1 MTQLNEIKRMQL
13 LAGILTESQLDEA
26 ADATPEAQ
34 KITAYLKNLK
44 LNGEMGKGLSL
55 DKVLAPEV
63 NYVVS
68 LENMASGIQAFV
80 YFKNDAK
87 GQELAKE
94 IQKSYGGDY
103 SQSFAQGKVVGVT
116 NIGSNPTT
124 ESQLNEKMSYD
135 DFEQM
140 IKPFIDLAKSKG
152 WIWNSSGDS
161 WFEVGSP
168 AIALYHSTELPTTA
182 DGEYKGQKMLA
193 SKDVTIGGQVQSYG
207 GDIKNKQADVI
218 MQSDYNMDQAYFQ
231 SKDKAILDAIKS
243 SMANVT
249 DVVEDT
255 KESSSPLTTS
265 KSFEPVKYYYMVL
278 RKKQAAPQA
287 ESTESQLDE
296 EKMDEMNSE
305 WEKEIWKVLKAK
317 FDLDP
322 TTATIKFGPNGMSIK
337 PVDYRVWADKF
348 TKGRQTGGN
357 NNNNIDAKAD
367 KIAAYFNKKYGKN
380 IVAES
385 LDPLDEVINNALKAA
400 GIK

>member
-1 MTQLNEIKRMQL
+1 MIQLNEIKRMQQ
-13 LAGILTESQLDEA
+13 LAGIL
-26 ADATPEAQ
+26 
-34 KITAYLKNLK
+34 
-44 LNGEMGKGLSL
+44 
-55 DKVLAPEV
+55 
-63 NYVVS
+63 
-68 LENMASGIQAFV
+68 
-80 YFKNDAK
+80 
-87 GQELAKE
+87 
-94 IQKSYGGDY
+94 
-103 SQSFAQGKVVGVT
+103 
-116 NIGSNPTT
+116 T

-193 SKDVTIGGQVQSYG
+193 SKDVTIGGQVQTYRG
-207 GDIKNKQADVI
+207 NIGEKQADVI

-231 SKDKAILDAIKS
+231 SKDKAILDAIKA

-255 KESSSPLTTS
+255 KESSSQLTTS

-287 ESTESQLDE
+287 ESTESQLDTNKIG
-296 EKMDEMNSE
+296 KMNEMNSE

-337 PVDYRVWADKF
+337 PVDYQVWADKF
-348 TKGRQTGGN
+348 TKGRQTGGTDN
-357 NNNNIDAKAD
+357 HNINAKAD
-367 KIAAYFNKKYGKN
+367 KIAAYFNKKYGKA

>member
-116 NIGSNPTT
+116 NIGFNPTT
-124 ESQLNEKMSYD
+124 ESQLNEEEINFKDADQYADFLQNKTKELENSKIKLKIYD
-135 DFEQM
+135 TFSNEDPEKEKF
-140 IKPFIDLAKSKG
+140 
-152 WIWNSSGDS
+152 SGY
-161 WFEVGSP
+161 
-168 AIALYHSTELPTTA
+168 ITA
-182 DGEYKGQKMLA
+182 DVLKRTGGTGNLIYDATLIDNGGYKLLA
-193 SKDVTIGGQVQSYG
+193 PLKGKKISLTIPSTTGGNG
-207 GDIKNKQADVI
+207 GFKSEDPQMGGLFKVET
-218 MQSDYNMDQAYFQ
+218 FEFL
-231 SKDKAILDAIKS
+231 DK
-243 SMANVT
+243 
-249 DVVEDT
+249 
-255 KESSSPLTTS
+255 P
-265 KSFEPVKYYYMVL
+265 
-278 RKKQAAPQA
+278 QAAP
-287 ESTESQLDE
+287 TESQLDE

-357 NNNNIDAKAD
+357 DNNNIDAKAD

>member
-1 MTQLNEIKRMQL
+1 MTQLNEIKRMQQ
-13 LAGILTESQLDEA
+13 LAGILNESQLNEA
-26 ADATPEAQ
+26 LDATPEAQ

-63 NYVVS
+63 NYIVS

-94 IQKSYGGDY
+94 IQKSYGGEY

-124 ESQLNEKMSYD
+124 E
-135 DFEQM
+135 
-140 IKPFIDLAKSKG
+140 A
-152 WIWNSSGDS
+152 
-161 WFEVGSP
+161 
-168 AIALYHSTELPTTA
+168 
-182 DGEYKGQKMLA
+182 
-193 SKDVTIGGQVQSYG
+193 
-207 GDIKNKQADVI
+207 
-218 MQSDYNMDQAYFQ
+218 
-231 SKDKAILDAIKS
+231 
-243 SMANVT
+243 
-249 DVVEDT
+249 
-255 KESSSPLTTS
+255 
-265 KSFEPVKYYYMVL
+265 
-278 RKKQAAPQA
+278 
-287 ESTESQLDE
+287 QLDTNKM

-357 NNNNIDAKAD
+357 DNNNIDAKAD

-380 IVAES
+380 LVAES

>member
-1 MTQLNEIKRMQL
+1 MIQLNEIKRMQQ
-13 LAGILTESQLDEA
+13 LAGIL
-26 ADATPEAQ
+26 
-34 KITAYLKNLK
+34 
-44 LNGEMGKGLSL
+44 
-55 DKVLAPEV
+55 
-63 NYVVS
+63 
-68 LENMASGIQAFV
+68 
-80 YFKNDAK
+80 
-87 GQELAKE
+87 
-94 IQKSYGGDY
+94 
-103 SQSFAQGKVVGVT
+103 
-116 NIGSNPTT
+116 T

-193 SKDVTIGGQVQSYG
+193 SKDVIIGNQVQTYRG
-207 GDIKNKQADVI
+207 NIGEKQADVI

-231 SKDKAILDAIKS
+231 SKDKAILDAIKA

-255 KESSSPLTTS
+255 KESSSQLTTS

-278 RKKQAAPQA
+278 RKKQAQQA
-287 ESTESQLDE
+287 ESTESQLNE
-296 EKMDEMNSE
+296 EEQLGVGHKFANGQEIKYAVGTKFDTSSLPGSTMVKPGVWVITKYQPNGNIEVKCESGEAEGKTGLWNMGSLQNFLKLGMKPVQSSTESTESQLDTNKIGKMNEMNSE

-337 PVDYRVWADKF
+337 PVDYQVWADKF
-348 TKGRQTGGN
+348 TKGRQTGGTDN
-357 NNNNIDAKAD
+357 HNINAKAD
-367 KIAAYFNKKYGKN
+367 KIAAYFNKKYGKA

>member
-1 MTQLNEIKRMQL
+1 MTQLNEIKRMQQ
-13 LAGILTESQLDEA
+13 LAGIL
-26 ADATPEAQ
+26 
-34 KITAYLKNLK
+34 
-44 LNGEMGKGLSL
+44 
-55 DKVLAPEV
+55 
-63 NYVVS
+63 
-68 LENMASGIQAFV
+68 
-80 YFKNDAK
+80 
-87 GQELAKE
+87 
-94 IQKSYGGDY
+94 
-103 SQSFAQGKVVGVT
+103 
-116 NIGSNPTT
+116 T

-193 SKDVTIGGQVQSYG
+193 SKDVTIGGQVQTYRG
-207 GDIKNKQADVI
+207 NIGEKQADVI

-255 KESSSPLTTS
+255 KESSSQLTTS

-278 RKKQAAPQA
+278 RKKQAQQA
-287 ESTESQLDE
+287 ES
-296 EKMDEMNSE
+296 
-305 WEKEIWKVLKAK
+305 
-317 FDLDP
+317 
-322 TTATIKFGPNGMSIK
+322 
-337 PVDYRVWADKF
+337 
-348 TKGRQTGGN
+348 
-357 NNNNIDAKAD
+357 IDQ
-367 KIAAYFNKKYGKN
+367 
-380 IVAES
+380 
-385 LDPLDEVINNALKAA
+385 LDEVINNALKAA

>member
-1 MTQLNEIKRMQL
+1 MTQLNEIKRMQQ
-13 LAGILTESQLDEA
+13 LAGIL
-26 ADATPEAQ
+26 
-34 KITAYLKNLK
+34 
-44 LNGEMGKGLSL
+44 
-55 DKVLAPEV
+55 
-63 NYVVS
+63 
-68 LENMASGIQAFV
+68 
-80 YFKNDAK
+80 
-87 GQELAKE
+87 
-94 IQKSYGGDY
+94 
-103 SQSFAQGKVVGVT
+103 
-116 NIGSNPTT
+116 T

-193 SKDVTIGGQVQSYG
+193 SKDVTIGNQVQSYG

-380 IVAES
+380 LVAES
-385 LDPLDEVINNALKAA
+385 LDPLDEIINNALKAA

>member
-322 TTATIKFGPNGMSIK
+322 TTATVKFGPNGMSIK

-357 NNNNIDAKAD
+357 DNNNIDAKAD